1 MGRASVLSCLPPKHS
16 TRLTSTATS
25 SPPSPPSPSISS
37 IESQSS
43 FYSTNQFPDR
53 QDVCQVNRR
62 CCAVRQLRCC
72 AKYHFQLLHRRQQHR
87 SHHEISMVSWS
98 EKHLRNPLQR
108 RSPEQRLRRHHPGF
122 QLHLW
127 RQQLR
132 TRSHLLPEH
141 HANLHLR
148 GDLQGL

>member
-72 AKYHFQLLHRRQQHR
+72 AKYHFQLLHRRQQ
-87 SHHEISMVSWS
+87 
-98 EKHLRNPLQR
+98 
-108 RSPEQRLRRHHPGF
+108 
-122 QLHLW
+122 
-127 RQQLR
+127 LR